1 MSQGFDLGFGIFP
14 WRGCEVGEVVHLMD
28 PPMDHG
34 PDIARHLLICCF
46 KKSKPLDFLCFAKVE
61 QIQFTV
67 IVDTKTVMGNQIVL
81 AYIPFQEVL
90 EKNSL

>member
-1 MSQGFDLGFGIFP
+1 MLRGRRGGTSHAPPSP
-14 WRGCEVGEVVHLMD
+14 WSWTGHRTTYSHPRLN
-28 PPMDHG
+28 
-34 PDIARHLLICCF
+34 
-46 KKSKPLDFLCFAKVE
+46 KSKPLAFLCFAKVE
-61 QIQFTV
+61 QLQFTV